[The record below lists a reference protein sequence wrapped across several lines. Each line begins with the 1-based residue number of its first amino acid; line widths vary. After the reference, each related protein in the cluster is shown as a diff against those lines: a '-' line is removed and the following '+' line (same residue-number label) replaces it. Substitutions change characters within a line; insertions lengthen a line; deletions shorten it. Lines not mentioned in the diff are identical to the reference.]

1 MCACGSAHEEIL
13 LVFPPTKLLMP
24 TLQKLELEGCKGCI
38 VVPKQPSLPFWSI
51 LQTGMVGEGV
61 EVPGSDLEWP
71 VGVALRPEADNMYY
85 IALFDFSTAH
95 ASLNMQPACEQ
106 VGQPRHQA
114 PLTLDQQRA
123 LEMSTARQQLRWGLA
138 ESTARAD
145 LEELEEWLAEEQQ
158 EQQ

>member
-1 MCACGSAHEEIL
+1 
-13 LVFPPTKLLMP
+13 
-24 TLQKLELEGCKGCI
+24 
-38 VVPKQPSLPFWSI
+38 
-51 LQTGMVGEGV
+51 
-61 EVPGSDLEWP
+61 
-71 VGVALRPEADNMYY
+71 
-85 IALFDFSTAH
+85 
-95 ASLNMQPACEQ
+95 MQPVCEQ
-106 VGQPRHQA
+106 VGQPHHQA